1 MNTLWMVVIAVLV
14 IYVAYSYA
22 RRVDRNV
29 IRADAKRATP
39 AKMYMDGVDFM
50 PTSKNV
56 LYGYHFKSIAAAGPI
71 VGPITAANIWGWG
84 PSLLWLVIG
93 VSLIGWASD
102 YSAIMV
108 AVRNDGN
115 SLSAISHKLIA
126 PRTRRILF
134 VFIFFY
140 LMLLA
145 GAFVGILA
153 AILSARP
160 DVPFG
165 IIMLALMG
173 LLAGQMM
180 YRWKMD
186 LFLVT
191 AIVVV
196 ATIAA
201 MALGPWGQHKDDKG
215 KLVQG
220 PIGSAIVSLNASVDN
235 LSGKQPL
242 MSLADP
248 TNADPRI
255 PVPGPDGKRPTTAA
269 YDAATSQV
277 KTLPNYL
284 LWMAFLFVFSYCG
297 ANMPIWRFAQP
308 VNYIGFWI
316 MLITIVL
323 SAVGMFVAPLTGV
336 KDLAGNAI
344 GAFSL
349 TAVKDLGFAWPL
361 AGKAW
366 QPLWPMLFVTI
377 ACGAISGWHA
387 LVGSVGT
394 ARQLE
399 YETDCLPVGAGS
411 MLGEYSLALLSLT
424 AVSIAGVGGGGG
436 RFAAGVGKL
445 IFAGTFGIIPEVLGT
460 ALGFGAFVMIVLTV
474 TQLVFRVMRVTLA
487 EWMGDTVPLFR
498 NMHVVQHHLDGAHGR
513 ARPHGDVGLSLA
525 DVRRLE
531 PAHGRALAPRRDRV
545 AEVRG
550 KEPELRA
557 LPDALHVLHDA
568 RRDVRHGTQPLRD
581 HRREPRHE
589 RAPGGG
595 RVGHDHRR
603 RPAARGFARHRVGW
617 PEGLPQVFRAAPGE
631 AGDRLARRAS
641 ACASGQRLAALS
653 QLAERA
659 DRPEEPRGVAGRRG
673 KVHVEL
679 EVRLVAP
686 HGEPAHRHPRR
697 SAPPARG
704 RRPARGLR
712 RSA

>member
-1 MNTLWMVVIAVLV
+1 MNTLWIVLIAAIVITT
-14 IYVAYSYA
+14 AYAYA
-22 RRVDRNV
+22 KRIDRNV
-29 IRADAKRATP
+29 IRSDAKRATP

-71 VGPITAANIWGWG
+71 VGPITAANIWGWF

-93 VSLIGWASD
+93 VTLVGWASD

-160 DVPFG
+160 DVPVG

-186 LFLVT
+186 LILVT
-191 AIVVV
+191 VITVAI
-196 ATIAA
+196 TILA
-201 MALGPWGQHKDDKG
+201 MVLGPWGQTKNEKG
-215 KLVQG
+215 QIVQG
-220 PIGSAIVSLNASVDN
+220 PVGAAIVSVNKAVDD
-235 LSGKQPL
+235 LTGKQEL
-242 MSLADP
+242 MSIVDP
-248 TNADPRI
+248 TGADPRV
-255 PVPGPDGKRPTTAA
+255 PVPGPDGKRPTTAV
-269 YDAATSQV
+269 YDAATGLV
-277 KTLPNYL
+277 RTMPNYL
-284 LWMAFLFVFSYCG
+284 LWMIFLFVFSYCG

-323 SAVGMFVAPLTGV
+323 SAVGMVVAPLTGV
-336 KDLAGNAI
+336 TDGAGNVI
-344 GAFSL
+344 GAFAL
-349 TAVKDLGFAWPL
+349 AAVKDLGFSAPL

-387 LVGSVGT
+387 LVGSIGT

-399 YETDCLPVGAGS
+399 YETDGLPVGAGS
-411 MLGEYSLALLSLT
+411 MLGEYSLAILSLT
-424 AVSIAGVGGGGG
+424 AVSIAGAGGGGG

-445 IFAGTFGIIPEVLGT
+445 IYAGTFGAIPEIFGT

-487 EWMGDTVPLFR
+487 EWLGDTIPIFR
-498 NMHVVQHHLDGAHGR
+498 NMHVASIISMAMTLALVLTGTWVYLWQMFGASNQ
-513 ARPHGDVGLSLA
+513 LM
-525 DVRRLE
+525 
-531 PAHGRALAPRRDRV
+531 
-545 AEVRG
+545 
-550 KEPELRA
+550 
-557 LPDALHVLHDA
+557 
-568 RRDVRHGTQPLRD
+568 
-581 HRREPRHE
+581 
-589 RAPGGG
+589 
-595 RVGHDHRR
+595 
-603 RPAARGFARHRVGW
+603 
-617 PEGLPQVFRAAPGE
+617 
-631 AGDRLARRAS
+631 
-641 ACASGQRLAALS
+641 AALS
-653 QLAERA
+653 LLVVTVWLKSEKRNPSYALYPMLFMYFTTLFATIVTARNLYVTIA
-659 DRPEEPRGVAGRRG
+659 TKPGMTGLPVAGAWAMII
-673 KVHVEL
+673 VAAL
-679 EVRLVAP
+679 LLVAALLI
-686 HGEPAHRHPRR
+686 GWDGLKAYRRYAAQPAVTK
-697 SAPPARG
+697 PAAAG
-704 RRPARGLR
+704 A
-712 RSA
+712 